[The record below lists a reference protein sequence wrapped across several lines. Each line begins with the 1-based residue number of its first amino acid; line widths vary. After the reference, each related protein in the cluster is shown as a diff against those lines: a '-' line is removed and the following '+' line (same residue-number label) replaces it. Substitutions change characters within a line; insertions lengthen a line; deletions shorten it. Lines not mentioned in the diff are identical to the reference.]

1 MADDY
6 KSGLNILLGDLAKN
20 DVTVPSPE
28 QAINQQYDAPMEGT
42 STLSSMIQGLDN
54 SSQEDITFNRM
65 AQGQAASQLAA
76 DEYGKLDELTYGSAP
91 NQQIVDPNAMIGSA
105 GERVERGLKAG
116 WGDLLYGTGETVD
129 FINAWARPG
138 DVEPSTSVGEWFQK
152 IGTEYQNENAL
163 ILSEDLKDITFQDMF
178 KGEFWSSKISKLV
191 PYAMSFVIPYGG
203 GAKIGASLL
212 GRFGVFSA
220 KGISKANKLGKV
232 GVPVGAMGKGIGMG
246 GNGIK
251 GSGILGKLAYDGGKK
266 GYAQTKFMRN
276 IGGFVGGGAAA
287 NMAEGAYLSGEAY
300 TEMLHEV
307 NPDGSKRFT
316 PSEAADHA
324 AGVMTDNAKWMGVD
338 MVQYGLLF
346 GGIGKNMAKRLLLNP
361 LKSNPF
367 KASIKGLTAHTV
379 RKVLPNLPAA
389 GAYAS
394 VEGITEGI
402 QETYQEWIKYTNIQ
416 EAKGEDY
423 ESMTDWVK
431 DEYGNYKPE
440 IRDLFWSSVG
450 LGGAMGGTRG
460 YFDSAAARN
469 KALNEHQEAV
479 NTNAQIMDAAKTP
492 DQQYVAEQMVQDNI
506 ISLNV
511 WNYRGDGSIVM
522 EYVNNMV
529 KDKKMDQQ
537 TADEYIQAIEQAEKN
552 YEKHTVNSML
562 TETGAKQAFFR
573 ETRKSRNQ
581 AQQALQIASYEN
593 DKAVTIENIKD
604 EKKQK
609 KALSILEQN
618 HLSIMETLDQDMAV
632 LNREIEDIYTLRV
645 DKAPTAK
652 STGKRDAR
660 FKVQGLTKDEI
671 NIYGQEGAKEAEAE
685 AKKKA
690 DADPSIISKV
700 VKGAKEL
707 GGKAVEGAK
716 GLFGKAKDK
725 VTSKETKK
733 AIEDVKKYTKE
744 EITPSAKEK
753 LVKALEAG
761 KIGIKAA
768 LKIIGS
774 GVNKIINNKDVKEAI
789 EKFKEAKKETVEAAE
804 EKKQESDKDVKK
816 KDQPQV
822 VPKTEEYSKTEEAL
836 KKKGIQLEAASISK
850 VVDKEGKANTTSY
863 MLKTATGKVIK
874 FFTSKPFGA
883 EALTKT
889 PQNIKLNLVEPVAG
903 MADVVEVNG
912 KLYFQYQKGAPLYES
927 KIQVIVGDK
936 VIGQLEYQSYK
947 KDTGP
952 VKKAKKTDIRT
963 IDKVIGSVKQTKES
977 FKKLLDKSFK
987 NIPAQE
993 DILIN
998 RNLEVY
1004 THSGL
1009 GAAALTRSI
1018 VQKQFPGARG
1028 YVISSKLADDYG
1040 QEATSLAIG
1049 SVVLI
1054 NENQVEQT
1062 DLIHELGHVYYGLM
1076 EDTPLMKRIKK
1087 LLPKS
1092 SLYQKTREEYPEL
1105 TLMSYKGNNLTL
1117 GSIYRNALNNKPDA
1131 TNDVISIAENIAI
1144 AERQGDSARS
1154 TELFNNLRIQL
1165 KAQGVKD
1172 VRVDQQRHLLEE
1184 TFTRTLEAYSKG
1196 TVDSVVKGSEAQ
1208 ELLKKDLIEFYKK
1221 TKKLATDEEAKR
1233 LLDLSVD
1240 NIQSLDLEASIKH
1253 ILLDFNS
1260 GERTIPVVQN
1270 SAYGDIKRANKKAFA
1285 SRATYSAVSSY
1296 IGDFIGRSLTPT
1308 VMTNRVMKRIAE
1320 DSNLKVADVK
1330 QLREYVKAIIV
1341 QITRPADLKLA
1352 DKTLDNQLSDI
1363 GLDLN
1368 EKENMDQAS
1377 ESDQYKESN
1386 KIIALPTT
1394 TSNFIK
1400 KITEVYNFKN
1410 PDNVINRKKLLYD
1423 MYVIAKSTQNDP
1435 FDFIPTL
1442 RKSDSAEIMAM
1453 LRVLDGVYG
1462 KDKVLTNAKLMELKG
1477 PIEGINIEVL
1487 TQQALEIGYM
1497 GARKWKTYKTMS
1509 KTLEAGVINDVMNN
1523 LKENTGKGKR
1533 IAQIYDNLFYNS
1545 KENKFKEVLDENDI
1559 NTAAKRVLSEI
1570 LDDTNKG
1577 VLIDKDAL
1585 LNARILFKG
1594 KRQTLSQILFNHTR
1608 FKNGK
1613 PNLENQSLMGITKEG
1628 KFAAKI
1634 GKYEA
1639 KGLIYGKQGE
1649 LKVILTEGLV
1659 ASRAINYLSMVDNV
1673 EGDGISVF
1681 NKENGLH
1688 NRAKNV
1694 ATIIN
1699 NETIIESDSVMHP
1712 NNNIYADMAFRKKQA
1727 GVLSNSEGKVTTNP
1741 FNFTIHSGMM
1751 RTLVT
1756 RADGVKYEGRASK
1769 LNSVTPS
1776 ELIAGD
1782 FFSFLSKYNELMAG
1796 NEAMGIYDQ
1805 AIAVFSDKSRRYY
1818 VESIIAHNDKMKKLL
1833 LTKVKNNPAYNAK
1846 YLKGSKVFP
1855 YTIENGK
1862 IKEMPSLIKKWKEYA
1877 NKNAE
1882 LFKGNTDLKE
1892 VKNLDSALDAFLT
1905 SYIAN
1910 KFMAQQL
1917 FVHDHR
1923 QSKDQIDYI
1932 KRAAG
1937 SIASHIVFDRN
1948 TQIEPI
1954 IIKDYFVDEEGN
1966 IGTDE
1971 KEGTAIENDA
1981 MGYVLPEQAKYIRA
1995 KYGEVQKVGNVFKF
2009 VYHYTETEGKLKGN
2023 TTYLKFAVHTLTP
2036 KLESTSPYLKNIGDM
2051 LRKRQEQVQEMSNT
2065 PGNLVIAASESAA
2078 KLFFDGPSG
2087 KTGSKYVY
2095 DVSTS
2100 ENIDQIMASQDEIYK
2115 GDNGYQALSG
2125 EGLGIQLE
2133 LDKQA
2138 SERFFPSQLFYNL
2151 ATNIETKEE
2160 QAIVEEMFILRQ
2172 RVMEANNYSRNNAG
2186 EQNGLIV
2193 DNMAT
2198 ESQVLQ
2204 ERDGFKSSVSADVFG
2219 VLLDSVFPKVDP
2231 RYPFVSASYNSI
2243 ATGRI
2248 THKGTKMYTKGSI
2261 AYQSASLGM
2270 GLQSYKEGLFKGDE
2284 SVIASEA
2291 IVPGY
2296 LQKDGVKKGDLFIG
2310 TRVPAHGKVSSS
2322 IFVVKDFHDQI
2333 GNSPTSNITI
2343 PAHVSKNW
2351 GADLDGDSV
2360 HMNFKWTNAEVKKKG
2375 KEWRE
2380 FSNEFFDKYVQLI
2393 SQPKRQA
2400 EIKADINFEN
2410 AAKEAIAK
2418 AESIYGSKAKQEES
2432 QLTPMGD
2439 AQMFED
2445 NVPAKNLVGIIA
2457 ALQRTFNIFS
2467 NTEEKLPFS
2476 IKINNKTEDKFFD
2489 DSSLEGGVGNWFGVA
2504 QLLNIALD
2512 NAKHQ
2517 FAGKLGID
2525 MQSVF
2530 PYVTLR
2536 RLGYS
2541 LNDLS
2546 VLFNSPIVKEYM
2558 EFKRS
2563 RSKNYISKDSD
2574 IKEMFLED
2582 QTINF
2587 NELVMFL
2594 EKRGVKGLTTKTEKG
2609 RAYNQKAWDKLAN
2622 RITGGV
2628 EINLDALSKEDATA
2642 EIDTILM
2649 LYGLNKYN
2657 QDIVRPFSKAFT
2669 VHQTIEKN
2677 PLELRKIRDDIA
2689 RIQAGP
2695 VIINE
2700 KAKAG
2705 GLNISY
2711 TLGASSRNSIV
2722 QHAMGLFDSVL
2733 ERAQRTDIRYTQYM
2747 RDIINDA
2754 TFQELNQ
2761 NKLTKPKIINQ
2772 IIINNL
2778 KNKIEFLN
2786 PNALKDGSTL
2796 IEEFK
2801 LLQGR
2806 NKENKFLNR
2815 IIEVNEKG
2823 NKVVIN
2829 RAEITEFT
2837 SYKAIE
2843 QIKESF
2849 NQLTE
2854 TEKDFVF
2861 ALEAQFNGFGFTGGA
2876 GAAGSFV
2883 PFFDDVYIEKINK
2896 SISAIIEENQT
2907 REANLVGSLATEYT
2921 DARSMLG
2928 LGGIISGNQKY
2939 STEDKVDIASKL
2951 DNSFVDP
2958 TRKAKKIIS
2967 SDTSYNNDYLGSGVR
2982 MLSIDTWARDKG
2994 IDLSKISP
3002 ESDTF
3007 TILRNRYDTYREQ
3020 YRLVKEFEAK
3030 LESKPLSSYKMD
3042 NLYKLGVK
3050 FRKMDN
3056 SATKGIAH
3064 TIEKEIGQRAFA
3076 IQSEKLRRLG
3086 AKQGYEYNT
3095 PGVDGVAQE
3104 DISNFQKWLGSN
3116 DMTSKRPEIQ
3126 YLINEV
3132 QEQYRAYLR
3141 AFTKYKNIIESAN
3154 RSLKRSKM
3162 KSLSILERVRQG
3174 FDANARYEFI
3184 YGNIATLENGNI
3196 RLLSEQEINEKE
3208 LTQEEINYYNAFK
3221 KIGSDLLNVQDVVVP
3236 GMQMGNIESM
3246 SRSGLFGLYNT
3257 TIDSSDYN
3265 RVRVRGVDKNG
3276 DKVYKTFYEWKY
3288 DVYKGRSGSITLES
3302 GKKINELEKLRKLA
3316 KDYKS
3321 RGMHMDGETIML
3333 SDAEYDALI
3342 NNGSRLKRMMGDSDT
3357 INNIDAEL
3365 IQEYERRR
3373 GVKAATISYDIH
3385 SGMLEFVRSSLFMHG
3400 ENLQKNP
3407 DGFSGMNKMAVLT
3420 DSIIGFNKGLDNKK
3434 AVEYLT
3440 KWWKEGF
3447 LEKKQQEG
3455 VLGKTGDKI
3464 IDGFVRLTSL
3474 RLLGF
3479 NMGVG
3484 VGNILAGKYQE
3495 LRKRGGK
3502 QFILGEK
3509 RYWVDGKDKSWN
3521 LLKKH
3526 RIVEYSFD
3534 EFIHLSER
3542 KGLYGTLE
3550 RWSYIFMDRSESYI
3564 QGAAFL
3570 GELTQR
3576 EYDGLDPIT
3585 DKRVMQINH
3594 KISTLHGEGYTALDA
3609 STLSMYSYGRAL
3621 MQFKK
3626 WFVTTLRDR
3635 LKPEDINRFGEVNIG
3650 SYRASG
3656 EFVVNLF
3663 RKYFA
3668 GEITKKN
3675 IIDIFNESSKVRQ
3688 KEIIN
3693 HLNGIGIGV
3702 TLLSLIALAEDDDDI
3717 DSTTLRTMK
3726 KLSHDVFVT
3735 TDINRFTN
3743 YTIKPSSYSTL
3754 RNATKV
3760 IGEAV
3765 RGDKV
3770 KRSGPYGDKGD
3781 SQAMKTLKYDI
3792 APLSEARK
3800 DMQNIFFGDSEPKK
3814 ETSSLIR

>member
-1 MADDY
+1 MAEDY
-6 KSGLNILLGDLAKN
+6 RSGLNMLLGDLAKN
-20 DVTVPSPE
+20 DVSVPSPE
-28 QAINQQYDAPMEGT
+28 EAISQQYDAPMEGP

-54 SSQEDITFNRM
+54 SGQQNVTFDRL

-76 DEYGKLDELTYGSAP
+76 DEYGKLDELKYGSAP

-116 WGDLLYGTGETVD
+116 WGDLLFGTGETVD

-152 IGTEYQNENAL
+152 VGTEYQNENAL
-163 ILSEDLKDITFQDMF
+163 ILSEDLKDVTWQDML
-178 KGEFWSSKISKLV
+178 KGEFWSSKISRLV
-191 PYAMSFVIPYGG
+191 PYAMSFVVPYAG
-203 GAKIGASLL
+203 GASAGASLL
-212 GRFGVFSA
+212 GRFGILSA
-220 KGISKANKLGKV
+220 KGINAAQKSGSLGV
-232 GVPVGAMGKGIGMG
+232 NLGAMGGGIGMG
-246 GNGIK
+246 ANAVK
-251 GSGILGKLAYDGGKK
+251 GTGLLGKLAVDAGKL
-266 GYAQTKFMRN
+266 GYGQTKLMRS

-300 TEMLHEV
+300 SEMLHEV
-307 NPDGSKRFT
+307 DADGNPLFT
-316 PSEAADHA
+316 PDEAASHA
-324 AGVMTDNAKWMGVD
+324 AGVMTDNAKWMAVD

-346 GGIGKNMAKRLLLNP
+346 GGIGKNMARRLLRNP
-361 LKSNPF
+361 LKKNSF
-367 KASIKGLTAHTV
+367 KSTIKGLTAYQV

-402 QETYQEWIKYTNIQ
+402 QETYQEWIKYANIQ

-431 DEYGNYKPE
+431 DDYGNYKPE

-450 LGGAMGGTRG
+450 LGGAMGGARG
-460 YFDSAAARN
+460 YFDSAAARH
-469 KALNEHQEAV
+469 KALNEHQEAI
-479 NTNAQIMDAAKTP
+479 NTNAQILESAKNPEQYYAAE
-492 DQQYVAEQMVQDNI
+492 AMVTDNVMAMNI
-506 ISLNV
+506 
-511 WNYRGDGSIVM
+511 WNYRGDGSFLI
-522 EYVNNMV
+522 EYAENMV
-529 KDKKMDQQ
+529 KDKKMSREV
-537 TADEYIQAIEQAEKN
+537 ADEFIVAIEASEKN
-552 YEKHTVNSML
+552 YQKHSANSML
-562 TETGAKQAFFR
+562 TEAGAKQAFFR
-573 ETRKSRNQ
+573 ETRKSRNLS
-581 AQQALQIASYEN
+581 QQAIQKAAYET
-593 DKAVTIENIKD
+593 DKAHIVENIKD
-604 EKKQK
+604 DKKQK
-609 KALSILEQN
+609 KALGILEQN
-618 HLSIMETLDQDMAV
+618 HLSIMATLEEDIAII
-632 LNREIEDIYTLRV
+632 NREIEDIYTLRI
-645 DKAPTAK
+645 DKAPTAQ

-660 FKVQGLTKDEI
+660 FKVEGLTKDEI
-671 NIYGQEGAKEAEAE
+671 NIYSQEGAKKAEAE

-690 DADPSIISKV
+690 DAEPSIISKV
-700 VKGAKEL
+700 V
-707 GGKAVEGAK
+707 EGAK
-716 GLFGKAKDK
+716 SLFGKAKEK
-725 VTSKETKK
+725 VTSEETKK
-733 AIEDVKKYTKE
+733 AIQDVKKYTKE
-744 EITPSAKEK
+744 KITPSAKEK

-761 KIGIKAA
+761 KIGVKAA

-804 EKKQESDKDVKK
+804 EKKQESDEDVKK

-850 VVDKEGKANTTSY
+850 VVDKEGKASTTSY

-883 EALTKT
+883 EALTKI

-903 MADVVEVNG
+903 KADVVEVNG

-947 KDTGP
+947 EDTGP
-952 VKKAKKTDIRT
+952 VKKAKKTDTRT
-963 IDKVIGSVKQTKES
+963 IDKVIGTVKQTKEN
-977 FKKLLDKSFK
+977 FEKFLNKSFK

-993 DILIN
+993 DVLIN

-1009 GAAALTRSI
+1009 AASALTRSI

-1105 TLMSYKGNNLTL
+1105 TLMSYKGNKMTL
-1117 GSIYRNALNNKPDA
+1117 GGIYRNILNNKPDA
-1131 TNDVISIAENIAI
+1131 TSDVISIAENIAI

-1196 TVDSVVKGSEAQ
+1196 TVNSVIKGSEAQ

-1453 LRVLDGVYG
+1453 LSVLDGVYG

-1497 GARKWKTYKTMS
+1497 GARKWRTYKTMS

-1523 LKENTGKGKR
+1523 LKENTAKGKR
-1533 IAQIYDNLFYNS
+1533 IAKIYDNLFYDS
-1545 KENKFKEVLDENDI
+1545 KENKFKEVLDDNDI

-1594 KRQTLSQILFNHTR
+1594 KRQTLSQILFNHTK

-1712 NNNIYADMAFRKKQA
+1712 DNNIYADMAFRKKQA
-1727 GVLSNSEGKVTTNP
+1727 GVLANNDGKVTTNP

-1782 FFSFLSKYNELMAG
+1782 FFNFLSKYNELMAG

-1833 LTKVKNNPAYNAK
+1833 LSKVKNNPAYNAK
-1846 YLKGSKVFP
+1846 YLKGDKVFP

-1862 IKEMPSLIKKWKEYA
+1862 IKEMPALIKKWKSYA

-1892 VKNLDSALDAFLT
+1892 VKNLDAALDAFLT

-2036 KLESTSPYLKNIGDM
+2036 KLEATSPYLKNIGDV

-2172 RVMEANNYSRNNAG
+2172 RVMEANNYSRNKAG

-2193 DNMAT
+2193 DNTAT
-2198 ESQVLQ
+2198 EAQVLQ

-2219 VLLDSVFPKVDP
+2219 VLLDSVFPKIDP
-2231 RYPFVSASYNSI
+2231 RYPFVNASYNSI

-2410 AAKEAIAK
+2410 DAKAAIAK
-2418 AESIYGSKAKQEES
+2418 AESVYGSKAKQEES

-2609 RAYNQKAWDKLAN
+2609 KGYNQKTWDKLAN
-2622 RITGGV
+2622 RITEGV
-2628 EINLDALSKEDATA
+2628 DIDLNALSKGDAKA

-2689 RIQAGP
+2689 RIQSGP

-2754 TFQELNQ
+2754 TFEELNK

-2778 KNKIEFLN
+2778 KNKIEFLK

-2801 LLQGR
+2801 LIQAR
-2806 NKENKFLNR
+2806 DKNKENKFLNR

-2883 PFFDDVYIEKINK
+2883 PFFDDVYIEKIND
-2896 SISAIIEENQT
+2896 SMSAIIEENQN
-2907 REANLVGSLATEYT
+2907 REANLVGLFATEYT
-2921 DARSMLG
+2921 DAKNM
-2928 LGGIISGNQKY
+2928 IVKKAKKY
-2939 STEDKVDIASKL
+2939 STEDKIDIASKL

-2982 MLSIDTWARDKG
+2982 MLSIDTWAKDKG
-2994 IDLSKISP
+2994 IDLSKISTD
-3002 ESDTF
+3002 SDTF
-3007 TILRNRYDTYREQ
+3007 TILRNRYETYREQ

-3030 LESKPLSSYKMD
+3030 LESKPLSGYSMD
-3042 NLYKLGVK
+3042 KLYEQGVK

-3064 TIEKEIGQRAFA
+3064 TIEKEIGQRAFMM
-3076 IQSEKLRRLG
+3076 QSEKLRKLG
-3086 AKQGYEYNT
+3086 AKQGYEYNI

-3154 RSLKRSKM
+3154 KSLVRSKM
-3162 KSLSILERVRQG
+3162 RSLSILERVRQG
-3174 FDANARYEFI
+3174 FDVNARYEFI

-3288 DVYKGRSGSITLES
+3288 DVYKGRSGFITLES

-3321 RGMHMDGETIML
+3321 RGMHMDGESIML

-3342 NNGSRLKRMMGDSDT
+3342 NNGSRLKRMMGDGDMNSL
-3357 INNIDAEL
+3357 DAEL

-3373 GVKAATISYDIH
+3373 GVKAATTSYDIH

-3400 ENLQKNP
+3400 ENLQENP
-3407 DGFSGMNKMAVLT
+3407 NGFSGMNKMAVLT

-3455 VLGKTGDKI
+3455 VFGKTGDKV

-3484 VGNILAGKYQE
+3484 VGNVLAGKYQE

-3509 RYWVDGKDKSWN
+3509 RYWVDGKDKSWS

-3542 KGLYGTLE
+3542 KGLYGDIE
-3550 RWSYIFMDRSESYI
+3550 RWSYYFMDRSESYI

-3576 EYDGLDPIT
+3576 EYDGLDPI
-3585 DKRVMQINH
+3585 DDQRVMQINH

-3609 STLSMYSYGRAL
+3609 SMLSMYSYGRAL

-3635 LKPEDINRFGEVNIG
+3635 LKPEDINRFGQVNIG
-3650 SYRASG
+3650 SYRASS

-3663 RKYFA
+3663 REYFA
-3668 GEITKKN
+3668 GEMTKKN
-3675 IIDIFNESSKVRQ
+3675 IMDIFNESSKVRQ

-3743 YTIKPSSYSTL
+3743 YTIKPSAYSTL
-3754 RNATKV
+3754 RNSTKV

-3770 KRSGPYGDKGD
+3770 KRSGPYGDKGE

-3800 DMQNIFFGDSEPKK
+3800 DIQNIFFGDSKPKK